1 MLTLVV
7 SSFFSTLMCT
17 IVTRQMEGEEGKYS
31 IMQNI
36 NEHFSFA
43 PAHISDSARDRTKV
57 GHYI

>member
-36 NEHFSFA
+36 NEHFSFT
-43 PAHISDSARDRTKV
+43 HISDSARDRTKV